1 MKGSC
6 EPVIST
12 ESCALGQAKS
22 QALALV
28 PSGKCQDQNQ
38 E

>member
-1 MKGSC
+1 MKGSY

-12 ESCALGQAKS
+12 EPCALGQAKS

-28 PSGKCQDQNQ
+28 PSGKC
-38 E
+38 

>member
-1 MKGSC
+1 MKGSY

-12 ESCALGQAKS
+12 EPCALGQAKS
-22 QALALV
+22 QVLAPV